1 VRPRIR
7 APLYVGAVIQNRW
20 CGGVNL
26 VLASPF
32 YYIPKY
38 LHEKMKKCIR
48 CNQPIEIALNFC
60 PTCGEDQRGENT
72 SNATFLIVL
81 CVFTIIGSV
90 FTMGRAFL
98 YEMISISVLDES
110 HTYLRGWVY
119 FGSAIGTIVGAFMM
133 IQKKMRGLYIYS
145 IFQIIYILTVI
156 IASFSYG
163 SHGEALSL
171 VAIGM
176 SMFFIV
182 PSILFLVLYW
192 TDIVKR
198 NLS

>member
-1 VRPRIR
+1 
-7 APLYVGAVIQNRW
+7 
-20 CGGVNL
+20 
-26 VLASPF
+26 
-32 YYIPKY
+32 
-38 LHEKMKKCIR
+38 MKKCIR
-48 CNQPIEIALNFC
+48 CNQPIENVLNFC

-81 CVFTIIGSV
+81 CIFTIIGSV
-90 FTMGRAFL
+90 FTMGRAFF
-98 YEMISISVLDES
+98 YEMISVLDES

-119 FGSAIGTIVGAFMM
+119 FASAIGTIVGAFMM
-133 IQKKMRGLYIYS
+133 IQKKIRGLYIYS

-163 SHGEALSL
+163 SPGEVMGVL
-171 VAIGM
+171 AIGM

>member
-1 VRPRIR
+1 
-7 APLYVGAVIQNRW
+7 
-20 CGGVNL
+20 
-26 VLASPF
+26 
-32 YYIPKY
+32 
-38 LHEKMKKCIR
+38 MKKCIR
-48 CNQPIEIALNFC
+48 CNQPIENVLNFC

-81 CVFTIIGSV
+81 CIFTIIGSV
-90 FTMGRAFL
+90 FTMGRAFF
-98 YEMISISVLDES
+98 YEMISVLDES
-110 HTYLRGWVY
+110 HTYIRGWVY

-163 SHGEALSL
+163 SPGEVMGVL
-171 VAIGM
+171 AIGM

>member
-1 VRPRIR
+1 
-7 APLYVGAVIQNRW
+7 
-20 CGGVNL
+20 
-26 VLASPF
+26 
-32 YYIPKY
+32 
-38 LHEKMKKCIR
+38 MKKCIR
-48 CNQPIEIALNFC
+48 CNQPIENALNFC

-81 CVFTIIGSV
+81 CIFTIIGSV
-90 FTMGRAFL
+90 FTMGRAFF
-98 YEMISISVLDES
+98 YEMISLSVES

-133 IQKKMRGLYIYS
+133 IQKKIRGLYVYS

-156 IASFSYG
+156 IASLSYG
-163 SHGEALSL
+163 SPGELTGLFATG
-171 VAIGM
+171 I
-176 SMFFIV
+176 SMFFII

>member
-1 VRPRIR
+1 MI
-7 APLYVGAVIQNRW
+7 
-20 CGGVNL
+20 
-26 VLASPF
+26 
-32 YYIPKY
+32 
-38 LHEKMKKCIR
+38 KCIR
-48 CNQPIEIALNFC
+48 CSNPIENTLNFC
-60 PTCGEDQRGENT
+60 PTCGEDQRGKST

-81 CVFTIIGSV
+81 CTFTIIGSV
-90 FTMGRAFL
+90 FTMGRAFF
-98 YEMISISVLDES
+98 YEMISVLDES

-119 FGSAIGTIVGAFMM
+119 FGSAIGTIVGAIMM

-156 IASFSYG
+156 TASFSYG
-163 SHGEALSL
+163 GPGEAKFLI
-171 VAIGM
+171 ATGI

>member
-1 VRPRIR
+1 
-7 APLYVGAVIQNRW
+7 
-20 CGGVNL
+20 
-26 VLASPF
+26 
-32 YYIPKY
+32 
-38 LHEKMKKCIR
+38 MKKCIR
-48 CNQPIEIALNFC
+48 CNQPIENVLNFC

-81 CVFTIIGSV
+81 CIFTIIGSV
-90 FTMGRAFL
+90 FTMGRAFF
-98 YEMISISVLDES
+98 YEMISVLDES

-119 FGSAIGTIVGAFMM
+119 FASAIGTIVGAFMM

-163 SHGEALSL
+163 SPGEVMGVL
-171 VAIGM
+171 AIGM